1 MESHRVP
8 KNSCS
13 SILFKVIKTDQIVSD
28 SDRVRYC
35 HIVSELQK
43 VGILVSRIPDISGR
57 KFGHFHNVATNL
69 SILWLKKIHNVNS

>member
-1 MESHRVP
+1 MGSHRVP

-57 KFGHFHNVATNL
+57 KFGYFQIAVNNL
-69 SILWLKKIHNVNS
+69 NISRIKKLQRS